1 MAGVG
6 FALKKLFRDKQGY
19 LGSIKAYAVSTV
31 VTEGPMVL
39 TILMLLMLRGLL
51 QAFKATY
58 REEEIFLF
66 TFTYIL
72 IFSLI
77 FSNAVLMFINRYIS
91 DCIYQEQIDRIIPTF
106 YGVVFFLV
114 LIGGGAA
121 FIYLLLL
128 PVTMIYR
135 VVVLTSFCIMLIIWV
150 QVAFLSAV
158 KQYAKVI
165 TGFFAGV
172 ITTTLTAM
180 ILMYVNWNPLMS
192 ALVAG
197 MFGFFVMAVMF
208 MQEMLGC
215 YPSGTFNLFQ
225 FFPALDEY
233 KILILTG
240 TSMALGLFAHN
251 FVVWTSSYHE
261 AVFDLGV
268 FCSRYDVPVFFAT
281 LTITPMLVQFVVSL
295 EVNFYE
301 KYREYFDAVLYGG
314 TLKDIQAAKKSMTRV
329 LIREIAEMMEIQLF
343 VTIIC
348 AVFLGAALDNI
359 GFTAEMTGIFRILC
373 FGYCMYG
380 LAKSL
385 IILLLYFD
393 DRTGA
398 CISSVIFLI
407 SSTVLTAV
415 TLKFGASFWGAGF
428 FAGAVCTAVYTLVRL
443 LKDLKRLEYLIFCK
457 QPLFAQPAKGIFTRI
472 EEVANQGRG
481 KENQR
486 S

>member
-19 LGSIKAYAVSTV
+19 LGSIKAYAVSAV

-51 QAFKATY
+51 GAFGAAYK
-58 REEEIFLF
+58 EEELFLF
-66 TFTYIL
+66 TFNYIL

-77 FSNAVLMFINRYIS
+77 FSNTVLMFINRYIS
-91 DCIYQEQIDRIIPTF
+91 DCIYQEEMERILPAF

-114 LIGGGAA
+114 LIGGAAA
-121 FIYLLLL
+121 FIYLMML
-128 PVTMIYR
+128 PVSMMYR
-135 VVVLTSFCIMLIIWV
+135 VIVLAAFCTMLIIWV

-158 KQYAKVI
+158 KQYSKVLI
-165 TGFFAGV
+165 GFFAGV
-172 ITTTLTAM
+172 IVTTLTAM
-180 ILMYVNWNPLMS
+180 ILMYAGQDPLMS
-192 ALVAG
+192 ALTAG
-197 MFGFFVMAVMF
+197 AIGFFVMAVMF

-215 YPSGTFNLFQ
+215 YPSGRFNLFQ

-240 TSMALGLFAHN
+240 GSMALGLFAHN
-251 FVVWTSSYHE
+251 FVIWTSSYRE
-261 AVFDLGV
+261 AVFDRGV

-314 TLKDIQAAKKSMTRV
+314 TLKDIQAARKSMTRV
-329 LIREIAEMMEIQLF
+329 LFREIAEMMEIQLF

-348 AVFLGAALDNI
+348 AVFLGAALGKI
-359 GFTAEMTGIFRILC
+359 GFTEEMTGIFRTLC

-393 DRTGA
+393 DREGA
-398 CISSVIFLI
+398 CISAVLFLT
-407 SSTVLTAV
+407 SSAVLTAV
-415 TLKFGASFWGAGF
+415 TLKLGNSFWGAGF
-428 FAGAVCTAVYTLVRL
+428 FAGAVCTVIYTLRRL
-443 LKDLKRLEYLIFCK
+443 LKDLKRLEYLVFCK
-457 QPLFAQPAKGIFTRI
+457 QPLFSQPAKGIFTRI
-472 EEVANQGRG
+472 EEVANQQSG
-481 KENQR
+481 KE